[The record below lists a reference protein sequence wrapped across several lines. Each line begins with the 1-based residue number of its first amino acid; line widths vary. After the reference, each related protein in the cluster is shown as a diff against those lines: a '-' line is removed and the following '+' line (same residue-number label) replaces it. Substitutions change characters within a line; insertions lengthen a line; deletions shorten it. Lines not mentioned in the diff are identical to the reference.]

1 MMNPV
6 TEALNAFLAIYGSL
20 PFAISSFVNLSLV
33 LFLIVCIVVH
43 FNNIR

>member
-1 MMNPV
+1 MTNPV
-6 TEALNAFLAIYGSL
+6 AEALNAFLAIYGAL